1 MFLGPVM
8 GAFVNRF
15 GCRVAIILGCI
26 SCAAGLALGSFAPS
40 ILVLTIA
47 FSVPFGVGVSFV
59 YIAAPVTVTQHFT
72 RRRSVALGIVTAG
85 QGLGTMILG
94 PTLQALVDALDWRNS
109 FLIMAGVLILASF
122 TGCFHKGHTQPLKS
136 FSSSTQ
142 DLQNSKKISWDFS
155 IWKNPRFLI
164 LIVMSAIVSF
174 YRLIPYVHLV
184 SSLVFSQCSPNCTKT
199 YRHNIR
205 DLNKNVS
212 GQHCWPQHVAIVWA

>member
-1 MFLGPVM
+1 MWGYLQVFFPVLPIAWVSSITMAVCMFLGPVM

-122 TGCFHKGHTQPLKS
+122 TGCFHKGHTQLLKS

-142 DLQNSKKISWDFS
+142 DLQNSKKKSLGIFLFRRTLDF
-155 IWKNPRFLI
+155 
-164 LIVMSAIVSF
+164 
-174 YRLIPYVHLV
+174 
-184 SSLVFSQCSPNCTKT
+184 
-199 YRHNIR
+199 
-205 DLNKNVS
+205 
-212 GQHCWPQHVAIVWA
+212 

>member
-1 MFLGPVM
+1 MLLGPLM
-8 GAFVNRF
+8 GAFINRF

-59 YIAAPVTVTQHFT
+59 YIAASVTITQHFT
-72 RRRSVALGIVTAG
+72 RRRSVALGIVAAG

-109 FLIMAGVLILASF
+109 FLIMAGVLILASVS
-122 TGCFHKGHTQPLKS
+122 GCFHKGHTQLLKS

-164 LIVMSAIVSF
+164 LIVMSAIVNF
-174 YRLIPYVHLV
+174 YRMIPYVHLV
-184 SSLVFSQCSPNCTKT
+184 SSLVFPQCPPNCTKT

-205 DLNKNVS
+205 DLNIPRKSVY
-212 GQHCWPQHVAIVWA
+212 A